1 MYQYTL
7 SLLLLGVTLMP
18 MTIKEFVAKRKQE
31 LSQEVAALDKKPTLL
46 IIQAND
52 NPASDAYIRG
62 KIKDA
67 SEIGANAI
75 LRKFPIDISEEDLI
89 KEIEKANNDPEIDGI
104 IVQLPL
110 GKHIKEAN
118 IKIAVSPKKDVD
130 GFHPLT
136 KFDPCTPKG
145 IIDYLTEEGFAFE
158 GKNAVVLGRSEIVG
172 KPMAKLLLKKNC
184 NVTMLHSKTTLE
196 DKRFYIAHADLI
208 VVAIGRLGYL
218 NEEFEYKKDCVIVD
232 VGINRGEDG
241 KLHGDATPDLPVKIQ
256 TPVPG
261 GVGLL
266 TRLALICNLL
276 ETTK

>member
-1 MYQYTL
+1 MYKHTL

-110 GKHIKEAN
+110 GKHI
-118 IKIAVSPKKDVD
+118 
-130 GFHPLT
+130 
-136 KFDPCTPKG
+136 
-145 IIDYLTEEGFAFE
+145 
-158 GKNAVVLGRSEIVG
+158 
-172 KPMAKLLLKKNC
+172 
-184 NVTMLHSKTTLE
+184 
-196 DKRFYIAHADLI
+196 
-208 VVAIGRLGYL
+208 
-218 NEEFEYKKDCVIVD
+218 
-232 VGINRGEDG
+232 
-241 KLHGDATPDLPVKIQ
+241 LP
-256 TPVPG
+256 
-261 GVGLL
+261 
-266 TRLALICNLL
+266 
-276 ETTK
+276 